1 MTSFTES
8 QKKFISGWEL
18 IEHNKDTDISS
29 INEDIYNLVVNTRIT
44 KKEILIILE
53 ILEQKSLTTEL
64 HSNWVVDPHEKYEEL
79 TNEMLFHVDSEFC
92 LANLNDEDAVS
103 KNIK

>member
-8 QKKFISGWEL
+8 QKKFINGWEL

-29 INEDIYNLVVNTRIT
+29 INEDIYNLVLNTSIT

-64 HSNWVVDPHEKYEEL
+64 HSNWVVDLMKNMKNLRMRCYF
-79 TNEMLFHVDSEFC
+79 MLIVNF
-92 LANLNDEDAVS
+92 AWQT
-103 KNIK
+103 

>member
-18 IEHNKDTDISS
+18 IEHNEDTDISS

-44 KKEILIILE
+44 KKEI
-53 ILEQKSLTTEL
+53 
-64 HSNWVVDPHEKYEEL
+64 
-79 TNEMLFHVDSEFC
+79 
-92 LANLNDEDAVS
+92 
-103 KNIK
+103 